1 MEKYLIY
8 DFKNDYGREPIIRKA
23 KNGTLLCVFLTGGT
37 WDPQNENVAK
47 IMKSYDDGK
56 TWTEPDVLFSHN
68 SRGVWVPEMFVIDDQ
83 IILFVNTYNADNHF
97 RELQTFY
104 SVSHDNGESFSEPK
118 SIPGGL
124 NGVSIRQ
131 GIILSNN
138 EYLFPLYWGEVISDF
153 DWTEET
159 VKKYRLNHIYRCG
172 VAITNAKDKILQK
185 YGYIKAE
192 KGLWEPNCIEVKP
205 GHIIMYMR
213 NNNAPYLGIAHSYDY
228 GRTWTEFHQTN
239 IPNANTKIALIK
251 IEGILVMINNFI
263 ANSNFNERTH
273 LQLFISEDGI
283 NWVKKMEI
291 ENNEE
296 CFFYPHAYYDDK
308 TKILY
313 VVYENSKQFYLQKI
327 PYKDLKSN

>member
-8 DFKNDYGREPIIRKA
+8 DFNDDYGREPIIRKA

-37 WDPQNENVAK
+37 WDPQNKNIVK

-56 TWTEPDVLFSHN
+56 TWTEPTALFSHH
-68 SRGVWVPEMFVIDDQ
+68 SRGCWAPEMFVNDDK

-104 SVSHDNGESFSEPK
+104 SISYDNGESFSEPK

-131 GIILSNN
+131 GIVLSNN

-153 DWTEET
+153 DWTEESI
-159 VKKYRLNHIYRCG
+159 KNYRSNHIYRCG
-172 VAITNAKDKILQK
+172 VAISSDKEKFLKK
-185 YGYIKAE
+185 YGYIKSE
-192 KGLWEPNCIEVKP
+192 KGLWEPNCVEVEP

-213 NNNAPYLGIAHSYDY
+213 NNNAPYLGISHSYDY
-228 GRTWTEFHQTN
+228 GRTWSEFKQTD
-239 IPNANTKIALIK
+239 IPNANTKVTLIK
-251 IEGILVMINNFI
+251 IDGMIIMINNFI
-263 ANSNFNERTH
+263 DNTKFDKRTH
-273 LQLFISEDGI
+273 LQLFVSKDGI
-283 NWVKKMEI
+283 NWVKKMSL
-291 ENNEE
+291 ENDDE
-296 CFFYPHAYYDDK
+296 CFFYPHAFYDDDN
-308 TKILY
+308 KILY

-327 PYKDLKSN
+327 PYQNLVM